1 MSSKL
6 RDPTQDWD
14 LGVGVGDEPT
24 GAPGLFHS
32 LRSLPAGFQE
42 VGWYPGLEE
51 RYRQALPNVTVPN
64 TTCHLPRPD
73 AFHMFRDP
81 VRGDLP
87 WPGLIFGLTVL
98 ATWCWCTDQVMPLPS
113 LASSSPTGR
122 APVGKPRAPMHRGL
136 GLAWGDGC
144 GAQSAAMPRLTRA
157 ERSPSQP
164 KRHACPAAFPGH
176 CAEVS
181 LRQESVP
188 CQGGLHS
195 GGLPEDPAHV
205 LHRHAWHDQP
215 GPVPR

>member
-6 RDPTQDWD
+6 RDPTQDRD
-14 LGVGVGDEPT
+14 LGVGVGDKPS

-51 RYRQALPNVTVPN
+51 RYSQALPNVTVPN

-98 ATWCWCTDQVMPLPS
+98 ATWCWCSDQVMPLPS
-113 LASSSPTGR
+113 WASSPPAGR
-122 APVGKPRAPMHRGL
+122 APVGKPHVPMHRGL
-136 GLAWGDGC
+136 GLAQGDGC
-144 GAQSAAMPRLTRA
+144 GAQSAAMPGLTKA
-157 ERSPSQP
+157 EWSPSPAQAAHLP
-164 KRHACPAAFPGH
+164 CCLSRSLCRDLSPPRVCPMPRAAPFWG
-176 CAEVS
+176 A
-181 LRQESVP
+181 LYK
-188 CQGGLHS
+188 
-195 GGLPEDPAHV
+195 
-205 LHRHAWHDQP
+205 
-215 GPVPR
+215 